1 MKINIYQ
8 LLRFKKI
15 GHEMSDL
22 VAVEKVKVISFQGW
36 GGVGEKNLIPGMA
49 VDLLLLL
56 SLSLGMSGKPEI
68 HGVTE
73 AICMIN

>member
-1 MKINIYQ
+1 
-8 LLRFKKI
+8 
-15 GHEMSDL
+15 
-22 VAVEKVKVISFQGW
+22 
-36 GGVGEKNLIPGMA
+36 MA